1 MTSYLNA
8 VGPSFFDSNS
18 FPFTVGT
25 PPGMVQ
31 YLIYQGEL
39 LFTYAVPTSTPLLGV
54 AVSRN
59 SSNVATDLA
68 SAGCGG
74 HDAHDLFPEYQCAEP
89 FTKSLDK
96 VQK

>member
-1 MTSYLNA
+1 MYSGNTTRYGSVSYL
-8 VGPSFFDSNS
+8 PRRT
-18 FPFTVGT
+18 PFTC
-25 PPGMVQ
+25 
-31 YLIYQGEL
+31 
-39 LFTYAVPTSTPLLGV
+39 AVPTSTPLLGV

-59 SSNVATDLA
+59 SSNIATDLA

-74 HDAHDLFPEYQCAEP
+74 HDAHDLFAKYQCAEP